1 MGNKKVDNG
10 EDNNVGDEEEEII
23 LKVAR
28 NIMGNSR
35 KIGRTNIVQII
46 EMWIHNSVMCI
57 HRL

>member
-1 MGNKKVDNG
+1 MM
-10 EDNNVGDEEEEII
+10 GDEEEEII
-23 LKVAR
+23 LKVER
-28 NIMGNSR
+28 NIMGNSM